1 MTENHIP
8 AGSHIPRLTHPN
20 PSDRKGPD
28 MAEID
33 PTELVTVRH
42 PATGEEKEIPRGAV
56 PYFPEYVQ
64 LKSNGTVNPN
74 PATPKG

>member
-1 MTENHIP
+1 
-8 AGSHIPRLTHPN
+8 
-20 PSDRKGPD
+20 

-56 PYFPEYVQ
+56 AYFPEYEL
-64 LKSNGTVNPN
+64 LKKNGAVNPN
-74 PATPKG
+74 PATPKAV